1 VDAAF
6 DNAGAATL
14 TSSLRCLG
22 RAGRLICS
30 GGTTGL
36 DVQINIRDL
45 YRNLNSLRFYVQGAK
60 ADMQQL
66 VTLVA
71 DGRLEPV
78 IDAVYPLEAAAR
90 ADDHLDAQEQFGRVV
105 LSVAA

>member
-1 VDAAF
+1 
-6 DNAGAATL
+6 
-14 TSSLRCLG
+14 
-22 RAGRLICS
+22 
-30 GGTTGL
+30 
-36 DVQINIRDL
+36 
-45 YRNLNSLRFYVQGAK
+45 
-60 ADMQQL
+60 MQQL